1 MSKIKL
7 ELKVLYA
14 MRTWLKKQ
22 VHFVLI
28 ILSRMLSREA
38 EKFLVM
44 TMVANLVPMKEIYG
58 YSRIQVDHMD
68 VQLEECLQIMN

>member
-7 ELKVLYA
+7 ELKVLDA
-14 MRTWLKKQ
+14 MCTWLKKQ

-28 ILSRMLSREA
+28 ILSRVLSREA

-44 TMVANLVPMKEIYG
+44 TMVAN
-58 YSRIQVDHMD
+58 
-68 VQLEECLQIMN
+68 